1 MDKKTSNKLTNL
13 KKYNFSPKSILDLG
27 AYHGSWSLSALEIF
41 PEANYMLIEPISYI
55 QLENICKINPN
66 FKYKL

>member
-41 PEANYMLIEPISYI
+41 PESNYMLI
-55 QLENICKINPN
+55 
-66 FKYKL
+66 